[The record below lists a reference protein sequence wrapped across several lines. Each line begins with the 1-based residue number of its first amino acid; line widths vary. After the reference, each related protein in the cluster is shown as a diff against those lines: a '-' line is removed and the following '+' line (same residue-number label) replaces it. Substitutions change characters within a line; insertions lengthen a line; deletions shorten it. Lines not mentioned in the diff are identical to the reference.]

1 MNKYYLTILITI
13 IYTFSFAQST
23 QTIRGKVIDLE
34 TEQAIIGASVYVETP
49 ELVGTSTDLDGNFKL
64 ENIPTGKVIIKCTYL
79 GYEAYESNPIS
90 LTSGK
95 ELEISIR
102 LTEQVIKTNEVVI
115 RGTQQGRAKNESM
128 VISSKSFD
136 IKETQRFV
144 ASLNDPGRVA
154 LNFPGV
160 QGGQDNDNDVMVRG
174 NSAMGI
180 LWRLEGMDFS
190 NLNHFSRPGSSGG
203 GITALSPNVLARSDF
218 STGAFPAEYGNA
230 FSGVFDVNFR
240 KGNYE
245 RYEFSANVGVLGLNF
260 AAEGPFSTKGKSSF
274 LFNYRYSTLSV
285 LDAVGVHV
293 VSKDTRNIYQDM
305 SFNVNIASK
314 KKARVNF
321 FGLGGIS
328 SEITNAKTDTALWE
342 KWTDK
347 RQTDFLTNLGVLG
360 VSWTQLIND
369 KSYVK
374 TVAAFSYNG
383 LVSREDTLNNAG
395 ANPFEINSLID
406 NQYKIGIHSF
416 YNRKINAR
424 FSTKAGLI
432 LNQYFFKTEDGKFN
446 HVSNTYEE
454 FINVTSNTQ
463 TIQPYAQLKY
473 RISSTGSII
482 GGLHA
487 IFLTLNNSY
496 SIEPRFSYVQKIG
509 KAQQFTFAYGLHGK
523 ALPFGNYHYI
533 ETDVFGRDYKP
544 NWDLKMVKS
553 HHLIASYDVG
563 FLKNYH
569 IKFEPYFQY
578 LYHIPVGAEA
588 NSTFSLLNGR
598 EGFTKQTL
606 VSEGT
611 GMNYGIDVSFE
622 RFYANNWFMMVNGS
636 LFKSQYTPKDGNTYN
651 TFYDNRFGVSAMAGY
666 ELPFKK
672 NNSALELG
680 MRIQF
685 SGGFRGTPIDKAASA
700 IAREAVYDET
710 QAYTMV
716 LPNYFRPDFRMAYK
730 QNKKKFNWKVSLDLV
745 NFADYKNILRETY
758 NVGTNE
764 IEYRYQTG
772 LTPILAFQ
780 FDFFKEIKRT
790 RTGTPAF

>member
-1 MNKYYLTILITI
+1 MKTIYLTLLISILNMAAT
-13 IYTFSFAQST
+13 AQST
-23 QTIRGKVIDLE
+23 QTIKGKVIDVE
-34 TEQAIIGASVYVETP
+34 TAQGIIGASIYVETP
-49 ELVGTSTDLDGNFKL
+49 ELIGTSTDIDGNFELK
-64 ENIPTGKVIIKCTYL
+64 NIPTGKVIIKTTYL
-79 GYEAYESNPIS
+79 GYEAYESNPMS

-95 ELEISIR
+95 ELEITIKM
-102 LTEQVIKTNEVVI
+102 TEQIIKSEEVII
-115 RGTQQGRAKNESM
+115 RGVQKGRAKNESM

-203 GITALSPNVLARSDF
+203 GITALSPSVLARSDF

-240 KGNYE
+240 KGNYD

-260 AAEGPFSTKGKSSF
+260 AAEGPFSKKGKSSF

-305 SFNVNIASK
+305 SFNVNIATK

-328 SEITNAKTDTALWE
+328 SEITNAKTDTAVWE

-347 RQTDFLTNLGVLG
+347 RQTDFLTNLGIAG
-360 VSWTQLIND
+360 VSWTQLLNE
-369 KSYVK
+369 KSYIK

-383 LVSREDTLNNAG
+383 VVSREDTINNAG
-395 ANPFEINSLID
+395 ENPFEINSLVD
-406 NQYKIGIHSF
+406 NQYKIGLHSF
-416 YNRKINAR
+416 YNRKINSR

-432 LNQYFFKTEDGKFN
+432 LNQHFFKTEDGKFN
-446 HVSNTYEE
+446 HSNNTYVNH
-454 FINVTSNTQ
+454 INITSNTQ
-463 TIQPYAQLKY
+463 TIQPYGQLKY
-473 RISSTGSII
+473 RISNKASVI

-487 IFLTLNNSY
+487 VFLTLNNSY
-496 SIEPRFSYVQKIG
+496 SIEPRFSYMQQLG
-509 KAQQFTFAYGLHGK
+509 KAHLVTFAYGLHGK
-523 ALPFGNYHYI
+523 ALPFGNYHYTEI
-533 ETDVFGRDYKP
+533 DAFGRDYKP

-553 HHLIASYDVG
+553 HHLIASYDFS

-569 IKFEPYFQY
+569 IKFEPFFQY
-578 LYHIPVGAEA
+578 LYHIPIGAEE

-598 EGFTKQTL
+598 EGFTRQRL

-622 RFYANNWFMMVNGS
+622 RFFTKNWFLMVNAS
-636 LFKSQYTPKDGNTYN
+636 LFKSQYTPKDGKVYN
-651 TFYDNRFGVSAMAGY
+651 TFYDNRFGSSVMAGY
-666 ELPFKK
+666 EVPFKK
-672 NNSALELG
+672 NNSSLELG
-680 MRIQF
+680 LRVQF
-685 SGGFRGTPIDKAASA
+685 SGGFRATPIDKIASA
-700 IAREAVYDET
+700 QAREAIYDET

-716 LPNYFRPDFRMAYK
+716 LPNYFRPDVRIAYK
-730 QNKKKFNWKVSLDLV
+730 QNKKKFNWKVSLDLA
-745 NFADYKNILRETY
+745 NFVDYKNILRESY

-764 IEYRYQTG
+764 IEFRYQTG

-780 FDFFKEIKRT
+780 FDFFKEIKRE
-790 RTGTPAF
+790 